1 MDKRKQGIV
10 YLIGGGPGSP
20 DLLTLKAK
28 ECLRRADVVI
38 YDYLVN
44 ESILCLAGED
54 AELIYVG
61 KRAGI
66 HTASQQKINSLL
78 IEHAKK
84 GLTVARLKGGDPFIF
99 GRGGEEAMEL
109 SRARIPFEIVPGVTS
124 AIAVPAYAG
133 IPLTH
138 RAYSSTVC
146 FITGHEDPTKE
157 TPGINWKVLA
167 GFSGT
172 LVFLMGMRNLGTIAQ
187 QLIEHGRPPNC
198 PTAVIVNGTLPG
210 QRTIRG
216 SLSDIYKK
224 ARAEKFAA
232 PGIIVVGEV
241 VTLKEHLNWF
251 ECKPLFGK
259 KILVTRPEEQAQGLG
274 RMLSDLGAR
283 VHLFPTIKIL
293 PPKNWGEI
301 DEAITGL
308 SRYDWVLFTSVN
320 GVKFFFERLR
330 SAKKDA
336 RHLSGIQIGVIG
348 PVTGDALHEAGLI
361 PDLLPEKYSAEGI
374 VEVLEKLPITGKRFL
389 LPRPAVASDFL
400 PKKITS
406 LGATVDVVEAYQT
419 VVPEYDDDRLGV
431 FVQEGPVDMI
441 TFTSPST
448 VDNLLYLLKGK
459 PAEEGISGAKI
470 ACIGPITAQRAAEK
484 GLEVTLVP
492 DTYTIEGLLGAVVKF
507 YKKDY

>member
-1 MDKRKQGIV
+1 VDKRQHGIV

-28 ECLRRADVVI
+28 DCLQKADVVI

-44 ESILCLAGED
+44 ESILSLAGEG

-66 HTASQQKINSLL
+66 HTASQQEINSLL
-78 IEHAKK
+78 IEKAKLR
-84 GLTVARLKGGDPFIF
+84 LTVARLKGGDPFIF
-99 GRGGEEAMEL
+99 GRGGEEALEL

-187 QLIEHGRPPNC
+187 QLIEHGRQPNC
-198 PTAVIVNGTLPG
+198 PAAVIVNGTLPG
-210 QRTIRG
+210 QRTIQG
-216 SLSDIYKK
+216 SLSDIDQK

-232 PGIIVVGEV
+232 PGIIVVGDV
-241 VTLKEHLNWF
+241 VSVREHLNWF
-251 ECKPLFGK
+251 ESKALFAK
-259 KILVTRPEEQAQGLG
+259 KILVTRPEEQAQGLA
-274 RMLSDLGAR
+274 RMLSDLGSR
-283 VHLFPTIKIL
+283 VYLLPTIKII
-293 PPKNWGEI
+293 PPKNWRKI
-301 DEAITGL
+301 DEAIAGL

-320 GVKFFFERLR
+320 GVKFFFQRLH
-330 SAKKDA
+330 SAKKDV
-336 RHLSGIQIGVIG
+336 RHLSGIRIGAIG
-348 PVTGDALHEAGLI
+348 PVTAGALNEVGII
-361 PDLLPEKYSAEGI
+361 PDLLPEKYSGEGI
-374 VEVLEKLPITGKRFL
+374 VAVLEKLPIAGKRFL

-400 PKKITS
+400 PEKITS
-406 LGATVDVVEAYQT
+406 LGARVDVVEAYQT
-419 VVPEYDDDRLGV
+419 VLPEYDDDRLGS
-431 FVQEGPVDMI
+431 FVEDGPLDMI

-448 VDNLLYLLKGK
+448 VDNLLHLVKGK
-459 PAEEGISGAKI
+459 PVEKGVSGAKI

-484 GLEVTLVP
+484 GLEVTIVP
-492 DTYTIEGLLGAVVKF
+492 DTYTIEGLLDAIVRF
-507 YKKDY
+507 YKDY